1 MSTPAWDFAQPDWEQ
16 RLRDGR
22 SLVPN
27 LPLDQVEAG
36 KAVGIFNKLRLPDVP
51 NQPALEEAAGEWQRD
66 IVRAI
71 FGSLVEGVRMVPEVF
86 CMVPKKN
93 SKTTGGAAIALT
105 ALLMNKRPRAQ
116 LIFVGPTQEVADLA
130 FEQCAGMIEADP
142 EGYLQRRF
150 HVQDHI
156 KTITDRT
163 NKAKLKIKTFDTKVV
178 TGSKPVFVLLDEL
191 HLMGAMNGAGKVI
204 TQLRGGRIANPE
216 SVLVIITTQS
226 DEPPTGPF
234 KSELSYARR
243 VRDGQVKEGRTLP
256 LLYEF
261 PAAMQAD
268 KTKPWAD
275 PKNWP
280 MVLPNLGRSIT
291 LDSLVRDHQ
300 AALDKGDEEE
310 QRWTSQHLNIE
321 IGLALHGDRWA
332 GADYWPD
339 AVEPLL
345 TFEELLERSEVA
357 VAGADGGGLD
367 DLFGLGVIG
376 RDKVTKQWL
385 SWCHAW
391 AHERVL
397 ERRPEIA
404 ETLRSFKAD
413 GDLTIVDDGTLPAT
427 EAAQY
432 IARIK
437 QAGLLP
443 EKYGV
448 GVDPYAIMD
457 LIDALEEVDVRDDM
471 IASIK
476 QGSALSPASWGV
488 EIKLSKRALVHADQ
502 PMMTWCVGNAR
513 TEQRG
518 NAVLITK
525 QTAGKAKI
533 DPLVALFNAAMLMSR
548 GPIAPRKKKH
558 QLIIVG

>member
-1 MSTPAWDFAQPDWEQ
+1 MTDAPVWNFAQPNWEQ
-16 RLRDGR
+16 KLRDGE
-22 SLVPN
+22 SLLPD
-27 LPLDQVEAG
+27 LPLNEKEAAQ
-36 KAVGIFNKLRLPDVP
+36 AVGIFNRLRLPDVP
-51 NQPALEEAAGEWQRD
+51 DQPILGEAAGDWQRD

-71 FGSLVEGVRMVPEVF
+71 FGSMQDGRRMVPEVF

-130 FEQCAGMIEADP
+130 FEQCAGMIDADD
-142 EGYLQRRF
+142 EGVLQARF

-156 KTITDRT
+156 KTITDRK

-216 SVLVIITTQS
+216 SVLLIITTQS
-226 DEPPTGPF
+226 DEAPTGPF
-234 KSELSYARR
+234 KAELSYARR
-243 VRDGQVKEGRTLP
+243 VRDGEVKGARTLP

-261 PAAMQAD
+261 PREMQVDPA
-268 KTKPWAD
+268 KPWKD
-275 PKNWP
+275 PANWP
-280 MVLPNLGRSIT
+280 MVLPNLGRSIQLDT
-291 LDSLVRDHQ
+291 LVSDYE

-332 GADYWPD
+332 GADYWAG

-345 TFEELLERSEVA
+345 DFETLLERSEVA
-357 VAGADGGGLD
+357 VAGCDGGGLD

-376 RDKVTKQWL
+376 RCRETKRWL
-385 SWCHAW
+385 SWCRAW
-391 AHERVL
+391 AHTRVL
-397 ERRPEIA
+397 DRRKDIA
-404 ETLRSFKAD
+404 ETLRTFEAD
-413 GDLTIVDDGTLPAT
+413 QDLVITEDGTLPAI
-427 EAAQY
+427 EAADY
-432 IARIK
+432 IARIN

-443 EKYGV
+443 EKHGV

-457 LIDALEEVDVRDDM
+457 LIDALDERDIRDDM
-471 IASIK
+471 IASIR
-476 QGSALSPASWGV
+476 QGSALSPASWGLEV
-488 EIKLSKRALVHADQ
+488 RLSKKTLLHADQ
-502 PMMTWCVGNAR
+502 PMMDWCVSNAKA
-513 TEQRG
+513 EQRG
-518 NAVLITK
+518 NAQLITK
-525 QTAGKAKI
+525 QAAGKAKI

-548 GPIAPRKKKH
+548 GPNAQRKRKPKLH
-558 QLIIVG
+558 II

>member
-1 MSTPAWDFAQPDWEQ
+1 MTASAWNFAQPDWEQ

-22 SLVPN
+22 SLIPD
-27 LPLDQVEAG
+27 LPLDQIEAG

-51 NQPALEEAAGEWQRD
+51 DQPALEHAAGEWQRD

-291 LDSLVRDHQ
+291 LDSLVRDYQ

-332 GADYWPD
+332 GADYWRKAED
-339 AVEPLL
+339 DTI
-345 TFEELLERSEVA
+345 TFETILERCEVVIA
-357 VAGADGGGLD
+357 AADGGGLD
-367 DLFGLGVIG
+367 DLFGFSVIG
-376 RDKVTKQWL
+376 REKVTKRWL
-385 SWCHAW
+385 SWSRAW
-391 AHERVL
+391 AHTRVL
-397 ERRPEIA
+397 ERRKDIA
-404 ETLRSFKAD
+404 ETLRDFERD
-413 GDLTIVDDGTLPAT
+413 GDLVVVDDLMD
-427 EAAQY
+427 AAVEVASY
-432 IARIK
+432 VARIK
-437 QAGLLP
+437 AAGLLP
-443 EKYGV
+443 EKHGV
-448 GVDPYAIMD
+448 GVDAWCIED
-457 LIDALEEVDVRDDM
+457 LITALDAVGVNGEEIVAV
-471 IASIK
+471 K
-476 QGSALSPASWGV
+476 QGSALSPATWGL
-488 EIKLSKRALVHADQ
+488 ETMLDKLRLVHGAQ
-502 PMMTWCVGNAR
+502 PMMDWCVGNAR

-518 NAVLITK
+518 NAQLITK
-525 QTAGKAKI
+525 QTAGKSKI
-533 DPLVALFNAAMLMSR
+533 DPLIALFNAAMIMFRNPTAL
-548 GPIAPRKKKH
+548 RKKKPTLH
-558 QLIIVG
+558 IL